1 MNTEDEDA
9 APVKIPPPL
18 VYVGAVLMGLL
29 LHVFV
34 LPIPFGISLA
44 AKIGLAS
51 VAVLLG
57 LWMLTGSIALF
68 RRTGQDP
75 KPWKNT
81 PEILTSGVYSRT
93 RNPMYV
99 GMAILQIGIG
109 VGLGNGW
116 VVALVVP
123 VLGMIYVIAIRHE
136 EAYLE
141 RKFGDTYLAYKA
153 SVRRWI

>member
-1 MNTEDEDA
+1 MNTDDA
-9 APVKIPPPL
+9 DGAPVKIPPPL
-18 VYVGAVLMGLL
+18 VYVGAVLVGLL

-34 LPIPFGISLA
+34 LPIPFGISLSV
-44 AKIGLAS
+44 KIGLAS
-51 VAVLLG
+51 VTVLLG
-57 LWMLTGSIALF
+57 LWMLAGAVGLF

-75 KPWKNT
+75 KPWKST
-81 PEILTSGVYSRT
+81 PEIVSSGVYSRT

-99 GMAILQIGIG
+99 GMACLQVSIG

-116 VVALVVP
+116 IVALVVP
-123 VLGMIYVIAIRHE
+123 VLGMIYVAAIRHE